1 MFTNILVVCVGNICR
16 SPLAEAMLKQQL
28 AAKGKR
34 ISSAGLQAMVDHAA
48 DAHTVELATAAGID
62 LSGHKARQLTRAMI
76 ADADLIL
83 TMEQRHVEDITKLA
97 PQARGKTM
105 LLGRWLNNKEVPDP
119 YRKSTEAFQL
129 SHSLIQQATTAW
141 LKYL

>member
-1 MFTNILVVCVGNICR
+1 MFNNILVVCVGNICR
-16 SPLAEAMLKQQL
+16 SPLAEALLKQHL
-28 AAKGKR
+28 VGKGKQ
-34 ISSAGLQAMVDHAA
+34 ISSAGLQAVVDHCA
-48 DAHTVELATAAGID
+48 DHHTIELATAAGID
-62 LSGHKARQLTRAMI
+62 LSDHKARQLTRAMI

-129 SHSLIQQATTAW
+129 SHSLILQATTAW
-141 LKYL
+141 SKYL